1 MVGFEKVGRVKVKI
15 RDFPIKEIQMTQVE
29 GRSEMATKRMTVGQA
44 IVEFLAHQYTVDGD
58 IRMRTIQGVFGIFG
72 HGNVAG
78 IGQALKQY
86 SVDEPSL
93 MPYFQARNEQAMVHE
108 ATAYGR
114 VNRRRSTFACA
125 ASVGPGS
132 TNMLTGAAVATTN
145 RLPVLLLPS
154 DTFANRAPDPVLQ
167 QLEAPHD
174 PTLSVNDAFKP
185 LSRYFDRIS
194 RPEQLFASLLGA
206 MRVLTDPVETGA
218 VTVAVP
224 EDVQAEVIDVPLE
237 FLADRE
243 WHIRRPRPDDGLMEL
258 VAHHIKQARSPMII
272 AGGGVIYS
280 DAHQALQSFV
290 EATGI
295 PVGVTQ
301 AGMGSLLWDHPQML
315 GAVGATGTTA
325 ANRIAR
331 DADLII
337 GIGTRYSDFTT
348 ASRTAFQ
355 NPDIKFININI
366 ASFDAFKHGSAIPVV
381 ADAREA
387 LKELTE
393 SLQGWSISAAMRERY
408 GREISEWNERVD
420 AAFKDQKRSKP
431 SQSEIIGAV
440 NSAIGTRDVLICA
453 AGSLPGDLHKLWRT
467 RDHLGYHVEYAFS
480 CMGYEIAAG
489 VGIARWQE
497 DRTPVVMVGD
507 GSYLMMHTEMVS
519 AVAEGLK
526 FIVVLIQ
533 NHGFASIGHL
543 SEDIGSQRYGTQ
555 YRTRNQAANNFETGE
570 ILPVDLA
577 TNAESLG
584 MNVIRIDETPAAI
597 SDLKVALA
605 TAKASDRATLIHI
618 NSDPLLYSLD
628 NESWWDV
635 PVAGVSTLASTQ
647 SARATYEE
655 KITQQRP
662 LLGKGAKERKI

>member
-1 MVGFEKVGRVKVKI
+1 MK
-15 RDFPIKEIQMTQVE
+15 
-29 GRSEMATKRMTVGQA
+29 TKRMTVGQA
-44 IVEFLAHQYTVDGD
+44 IIEFLAHQYTVDGTT
-58 IRMRTIQGVFGIFG
+58 RVRTIQGTFGIFG

-86 SVDEPSL
+86 SLEDPSL
-93 MPYFQARNEQAMVHE
+93 MPYYQARNEQAMVHE
-108 ATAYGR
+108 ATAFSR
-114 VNRRRSTFACA
+114 VNRRLSTYACA

-167 QLEAPHD
+167 QLEVPHD
-174 PTLSVNDAFKP
+174 ASVSVNDAFKP
-185 LSRYFDRIS
+185 LSRFFDRIQ
-194 RPEQLFASLLGA
+194 RPEQIFASLMSA

-218 VTVAVP
+218 VTIALP

-243 WHIRRPRPDDGLMEL
+243 WHLRRPRPDAGLIDL
-258 VAHHIKQARSPMII
+258 VAAHIKQAKQPMII
-272 AGGGVIYS
+272 AGGGIIYS
-280 DAHQALQSFV
+280 DAHAALARLV
-290 EATGI
+290 ETTGI

-301 AGMGSLLWDHPQML
+301 AGMGSLIWDHPQML

-325 ANRIAR
+325 SNRLAR
-331 DADLII
+331 EADVII

-355 NPDIKFININI
+355 NPDVKFININI
-366 ASFDAFKHGSAIPVV
+366 ASFDALKHGSALPVV
-381 ADAREA
+381 ADSREA
-387 LKELTE
+387 LNELAEKLT
-393 SLQGWSISAAMRERY
+393 GWHIDPSFASRIKS
-408 GREISEWNERVD
+408 EIADWHARVD
-420 AAFKDQKRSKP
+420 ESVRDQQRSKP

-440 NSAIGTRDVLICA
+440 NQASSPTDILICA

-467 RDHLGYHVEYAFS
+467 RDYLGYHVEYAFS

-489 VGIARWQE
+489 VGIARWRK
-497 DRTPVVMVGD
+497 DRTPLVMVGD

-543 SEDIGSQRYGTQ
+543 SEDVGSQRFGTQ
-555 YRTRNQAANNFETGE
+555 YRTHNSAQNNFESGDF
-570 ILPVDLA
+570 LPVDLA

-584 MNVIRIDETPAAI
+584 MKVIRIAESPQAIADLKAAI
-597 SDLKVALA
+597 TTARSSDH
-605 TAKASDRATLIHI
+605 ATLIHI

-635 PVAGVSTLASTQ
+635 PIAAVSTLKSTQ
-647 SARATYEE
+647 DARTSYED
-655 KITQQRP
+655 KIKKQRP
-662 LLGKGAKERKI
+662 LLGKGSVERKL